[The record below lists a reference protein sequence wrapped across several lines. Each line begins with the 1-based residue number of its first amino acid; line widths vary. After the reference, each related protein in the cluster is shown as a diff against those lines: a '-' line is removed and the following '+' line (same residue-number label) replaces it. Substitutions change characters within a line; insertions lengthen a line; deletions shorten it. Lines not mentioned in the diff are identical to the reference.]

1 MSLIKK
7 KIKKTHIAG
16 IAIASLFS
24 IALIVGD
31 CFAYKY
37 SDIISTFLGVAE
49 QLTGND
55 QSIEESAKT
64 ADGVVRKIADEGVV
78 LLKNKENNGKPT
90 LPLQTKNIILQNP
103 KKEKIFTTI

>member
-78 LLKNKENNGKPT
+78 LLKNKENNGKQLYHYKLKTSMSLDGARPT
-90 LPLQTKNIILQNP
+90 ADS
-103 KKEKIFTTI
+103 F